1 MKPMVV
7 IQTDFGNGG
16 GGAMTGVIKSIDPEV
31 EVINYNHNIEPYN
44 ISAAG
49 FSINFILP
57 VWPAGTVFVSVVDP
71 GVGTDRRSCVVR
83 FKNGSYLVSPDNG
96 ILTPMI
102 DKIDSIRRIDETV
115 NRLPGS
121 EHIFIFHGRDVY
133 AYTAGRLASGQISF
147 EEVGPEYSLD
157 DIVRFPM
164 TNVPTV
170 IRKGF
175 AQGGIFNFDMAFGT
189 PRIAIR
195 HLQFRQIGGF
205 EYGDIVHLKITDG
218 DRTIFDQDVIYE
230 RSFGYTNV
238 GAVLICGNSE
248 LGEEQS
254 LRLAINRGDFARTYM
269 PEVVNHS
276 YGAVNY
282 VVTITA
288 ID

>member
-1 MKPMVV
+1 
-7 IQTDFGNGG
+7 
-16 GGAMTGVIKSIDPEV
+16 
-31 EVINYNHNIEPYN
+31 
-44 ISAAG
+44 
-49 FSINFILP
+49 
-57 VWPAGTVFVSVVDP
+57 
-71 GVGTDRRSCVVR
+71 
-83 FKNGSYLVSPDNG
+83 
-96 ILTPMI
+96 
-102 DKIDSIRRIDETV
+102 
-115 NRLPGS
+115 
-121 EHIFIFHGRDVY
+121 
-133 AYTAGRLASGQISF
+133 
-147 EEVGPEYSLD
+147 
-157 DIVRFPM
+157 
-164 TNVPTV
+164 
-170 IRKGF
+170 
-175 AQGGIFNFDMAFGT
+175 MAFGT

-205 EYGDIVHLKITDG
+205 EYGDMVHLKITDG